1 MAINAI
7 KTNTIAPIL
16 TASLIPSIVPLEIAS
31 SMFEPASYSEI
42 FISLFISSFWGIS
55 ILEIRIAPGAAIT
68 EAVNKCL
75 AN

>member
-31 SMFEPASYSEI
+31 RMFEPASYSEI
-42 FISLFISSFWGIS
+42 FTSLLFPHFGG
-55 ILEIRIAPGAAIT
+55 L
-68 EAVNKCL
+68 VF
-75 AN
+75 